1 MRSPA
6 AASSRAD
13 TPRGRDLDPGGRA
26 WQGAQPGRLHYV
38 PGLDGLRAIAV
49 MAVLLYHANLTGLF
63 GDEGIAFPG
72 GFLGVEVFFVV
83 SGYLITAL
91 LLSEWR
97 DASRIA
103 LGNFWL
109 RRARRLLPAL
119 FLLLAAVMVVSLL
132 FYPDEVASLRGD
144 VLSALGYVTNWNF
157 ILADKSYFEQIGRP
171 SMVTHLWSLAVEEQF
186 YLIWPLV
193 FAFGMKRLGAR
204 RFGMVVIAG
213 AALSALWMFI
223 LFDPDAD
230 PSRVFMGTDTRASA
244 LLIGCALAFVW
255 PQWRLRAEVRAGARV
270 LLDVAGVAALAGLV
284 WMFWSVGEFDTWL
297 YPFGF
302 LACSL
307 LSAVAI
313 ATVVHPASRL
323 GPALGN
329 GPMRWVGVRSYG
341 IYLWHWPIFM
351 ITRPGIDVQ
360 FEGLPLFAFRFG
372 LTFAIAA
379 LSYRYVEEPIR
390 RGAIGKAIAQ
400 YRSSSGQARQQAQF
414 RLLGGSAMLLAFVGV
429 ISVSAVNAEQKDFSY
444 LLNATPG
451 DTQPADVGA
460 DEFAAYL
467 GTPGTTPST
476 DSTVAPE
483 STTTAPAPGT
493 TVPGVTTVPAPP
505 PPTPPTVPLT
515 QRKVV
520 FLGDSVMLGA
530 KNTQAISTLFGNAPV
545 DAQQN
550 RQVAQGIEVLRT
562 WSNAGWLQGVD
573 AVVVHL
579 GTNGTFTDAQFDQ
592 IMTILAGAPKVV
604 FVNDKVPQRSW
615 EGTNNQV
622 IAAGV
627 ARYPGRAVLVD
638 WYSASAN
645 RPELFYD
652 DGTHLKP
659 DGAAFYAQLIASAL

>member
-1 MRSPA
+1 M
-6 AASSRAD
+6 
-13 TPRGRDLDPGGRA
+13 
-26 WQGAQPGRLHYV
+26 

>member
-13 TPRGRDLDPGGRA
+13 TPHGRDLDPGGRA

-119 FLLLAAVMVVSLL
+119 FLLLAAVMVLSLL

-255 PQWRLRAEVRAGARV
+255 PQWRLRAEVRTGARV

-302 LACSL
+302 LACSV

-329 GPMRWVGVRSYG
+329 RPMRWVGVRSYG

-390 RGAIGKAIAQ
+390 RGAIGRAIAQ
-400 YRSSSGQARQQAQF
+400 YRSSSGQTRQQAQF
-414 RLLGGSAMLLAFVGV
+414 RLLGGSAVLLAFVGV
-429 ISVSAVNAEQKDFSY
+429 ISVSAINAEQKDFSY

-451 DTQPADVGA
+451 DTQPTDVGA

-476 DSTVAPE
+476 DTTITPE

-530 KNTQAISTLFGNAPV
+530 KNTQAISSLFGNAPV

-550 RQVAQGIEVLRT
+550 RQVAQGIDVLRT
-562 WSNAGWLQGVD
+562 WSSAGWLQGVD

-592 IMTILAGAPKVV
+592 IMTILAGVPKVV

-638 WYSASAN
+638 WYSAAAN

>member
-1 MRSPA
+1 MDVHPVRPRRRPLAGVHGHRHPCLGSADRLRPRLRVAAVAPA
-6 AASSRAD
+6 GRG
-13 TPRGRDLDPGGRA
+13 PRR
-26 WQGAQPGRLHYV
+26 
-38 PGLDGLRAIAV
+38 GLR
-49 MAVLLYHANLTGLF
+49 
-63 GDEGIAFPG
+63 
-72 GFLGVEVFFVV
+72 
-83 SGYLITAL
+83 
-91 LLSEWR
+91 
-97 DASRIA
+97 
-103 LGNFWL
+103 
-109 RRARRLLPAL
+109 
-119 FLLLAAVMVVSLL
+119 
-132 FYPDEVASLRGD
+132 
-144 VLSALGYVTNWNF
+144 
-157 ILADKSYFEQIGRP
+157 K
-171 SMVTHLWSLAVEEQF
+171 
-186 YLIWPLV
+186 
-193 FAFGMKRLGAR
+193 
-204 RFGMVVIAG
+204 
-213 AALSALWMFI
+213 
-223 LFDPDAD
+223 
-230 PSRVFMGTDTRASA
+230 
-244 LLIGCALAFVW
+244 
-255 PQWRLRAEVRAGARV
+255 
-270 LLDVAGVAALAGLV
+270 LLDVAGAAALAGLV

-550 RQVAQGIEVLRT
+550 RQVAQGNEVLRT

-604 FVNDKVPQRSW
+604 FVNDKVPQRSG

>member
-1 MRSPA
+1 
-6 AASSRAD
+6 
-13 TPRGRDLDPGGRA
+13 
-26 WQGAQPGRLHYV
+26 
-38 PGLDGLRAIAV
+38 